1 MELIASRKKDK
12 KQSYTKRKEVSVF
25 LNIAVFH
32 RARRKHFRNGSQM
45 KNNQMVTK
53 YFILLF

>member
-25 LNIAVFH
+25 LNIAKFFTGQGENTSGMGH
-32 RARRKHFRNGSQM
+32 K
-45 KNNQMVTK
+45 
-53 YFILLF
+53 